1 MDVGAK
7 EIADERS
14 PDPLPSPPPFR
25 GENNPFVDVR
35 RKSISERKAGVS
47 EGGISRIASNSK
59 VYRKAV
65 TNRLLIAFLR
75 PVFIEVREIG
85 DDKRKIS
92 GFLEKDGL
100 IARGDRVDL

>member
-35 RKSISERKAGVS
+35 RKSIGVS
-47 EGGISRIASNSK
+47 
-59 VYRKAV
+59 
-65 TNRLLIAFLR
+65 
-75 PVFIEVREIG
+75 
-85 DDKRKIS
+85 
-92 GFLEKDGL
+92 
-100 IARGDRVDL
+100 RGDFSDCLEFEGIQESGHEPVVNCVSPACFYRG